1 MIESLALTDLGV
13 VASAEISLAPG
24 LTVITGETGA
34 GKTMILTGLGL
45 LWGER
50 ADPQRVRAG
59 ADQSRVDGVV
69 RVSDP
74 VLREVLDVVLNEA
87 GADWDGDD
95 LLISRVV
102 TGEGRS
108 RAYLGGRQVP
118 AAVLSR
124 IAEKLVTVHG
134 QDDQFR
140 LLQGSQ
146 QRQAL
151 DTFAGAT
158 MQNALGRYR
167 EHYVQLRD
175 AIRARQ
181 ELAQQSADHTSR
193 QFEIRGL
200 LNEVDNLAPSANESA
215 ALAAQAATL
224 RHAEGIAAAA
234 HEALE
239 QLRGDGEGN
248 TALSAD
254 HRLAA
259 ARAALARVE
268 MHHEGLK
275 GVNGDLATIQQQ
287 LDEAG
292 LTLAS
297 LGANLKSDPQQL
309 ATIEER
315 RAALA
320 TVLRHFAAHTE
331 TSSPTEADMLEWAA
345 QARAQ
350 IETMDGA
357 GELMGRL
364 DADIARLRE
373 ESSLAAAELTRIRSE
388 QAGVL
393 GKLVTQEMTALAMPR
408 ARLEV
413 TVTPRPPGEG
423 LILTVNGQ
431 TVSADSSG
439 SDDVAFGFAT
449 RPEESARPL
458 HRGVSG
464 GERSRIML
472 ALEVVLA
479 EGGRVPTM
487 IFDEVDAGIGGRAA
501 IEVGRRLARLA
512 QHAQVIVV
520 THLPQVAA
528 FGSAHIVVSSDAQ
541 GQVTAASVQVVD
553 AEDRQRELARML
565 SGLSD
570 SESGVVH
577 AQELLDLANAE
588 SSGAPERREPMPRA
602 R

>member
-74 VLREVLDVVLNEA
+74 ALREVLDVVLKEA

-158 MQNALGRYR
+158 VQNALGRYR

-181 ELAQQSADHTSR
+181 ELGQQSADHASR
-193 QFEIRGL
+193 QLEIRGL
-200 LNEVDNLAPSANESA
+200 LSEVDNLAPSANESA

-224 RHAEGIAAAA
+224 RHAEEIAAAA
-234 HEALE
+234 YEALE
-239 QLRGDGEGN
+239 QVRGDGEGN

-275 GVNGDLATIQQQ
+275 GVNGELATIQQQ

-309 ATIEER
+309 ATIE
-315 RAALA
+315 
-320 TVLRHFAAHTE
+320 
-331 TSSPTEADMLEWAA
+331 
-345 QARAQ
+345 
-350 IETMDGA
+350 
-357 GELMGRL
+357 
-364 DADIARLRE
+364 
-373 ESSLAAAELTRIRSE
+373 
-388 QAGVL
+388 
-393 GKLVTQEMTALAMPR
+393 
-408 ARLEV
+408 
-413 TVTPRPPGEG
+413 
-423 LILTVNGQ
+423 
-431 TVSADSSG
+431 
-439 SDDVAFGFAT
+439 
-449 RPEESARPL
+449 
-458 HRGVSG
+458 
-464 GERSRIML
+464 
-472 ALEVVLA
+472 
-479 EGGRVPTM
+479 
-487 IFDEVDAGIGGRAA
+487 
-501 IEVGRRLARLA
+501 
-512 QHAQVIVV
+512 
-520 THLPQVAA
+520 
-528 FGSAHIVVSSDAQ
+528 
-541 GQVTAASVQVVD
+541 
-553 AEDRQRELARML
+553 
-565 SGLSD
+565 
-570 SESGVVH
+570 
-577 AQELLDLANAE
+577 
-588 SSGAPERREPMPRA
+588 
-602 R
+602 